1 MPSVSFVGV
10 AVIQARAVQA
20 CTQAVAEAAED
31 LVGKAQA
38 LTRVAT
44 GAERAGLHVES
55 VTPTGDGATAIV
67 ATGGPSS
74 EYDVYQHEGTYKM
87 SGTKFLE
94 TPVMQDGE
102 ALKAHIANA
111 ANSVF

>member
-1 MPSVSFVGV
+1 MPEVSFIGV
-10 AVIQARAVQA
+10 AVLQAKARA
-20 CTQAVAEAAED
+20 AVVKATAEAAED

-38 LTRVAT
+38 LTRIDT
-44 GAERAGLHVES
+44 GAERAGIHVES
-55 VTPTGDGATAIV
+55 VTATGDGATAIV
-67 ATGGPSS
+67 STGGASS

-94 TPVMQDGE
+94 TPVMQHGE
-102 ALKAHIANA
+102 TYKAHIAAA